1 MKESENKMSENR
13 NHNTVRLAKM
23 GMLVAIAIVLV
34 YFIHFPI
41 FPAVA
46 FLEYDPADIPI
57 LMGTFAFGPV
67 AGILL
72 TVVTAVIQ
80 GVTVSAASGLYGIIM
95 HIISTSTLVIV
106 AGVIYQKHKTRKT
119 ALIGLVCGVLAMT
132 VVMIGANMIITPLFM
147 GVPRNVVWQLMP
159 FIAGFNAIKAG
170 INGIVTFLLY
180 KRICIE
186 TKRACQTAFL
196 ARFSTKRGLYWCKNR
211 KPHVSVLICAH

>member
-13 NHNTVRLAKM
+13 NHNTVRLAKR

-106 AGVIYQKHKTRKT
+106 AGVIYQ
-119 ALIGLVCGVLAMT
+119 
-132 VVMIGANMIITPLFM
+132 
-147 GVPRNVVWQLMP
+147 
-159 FIAGFNAIKAG
+159 
-170 INGIVTFLLY
+170 
-180 KRICIE
+180 
-186 TKRACQTAFL
+186 
-196 ARFSTKRGLYWCKNR
+196 
-211 KPHVSVLICAH
+211 

>member
-1 MKESENKMSENR
+1 
-13 NHNTVRLAKM
+13 M

-132 VVMIGANMIITPLFM
+132 IVMIGANMIITPLFM

-180 KRICIE
+180 KRISG
-186 TKRACQTAFL
+186 FL
-196 ARFSTKRGLYWCKNR
+196 HRNSEGMPDCFSGTFSTYI
-211 KPHVSVLICAH
+211 LICTGQEL

>member
-1 MKESENKMSENR
+1 
-13 NHNTVRLAKM
+13 M

-132 VVMIGANMIITPLFM
+132 IVMIGANMIITPAVYGCSEKC
-147 GVPRNVVWQLMP
+147 GVAADAVYRRIQCDQSRYQRHCDVS
-159 FIAGFNAIKAG
+159 
-170 INGIVTFLLY
+170 IV
-180 KRICIE
+180 
-186 TKRACQTAFL
+186 
-196 ARFSTKRGLYWCKNR
+196 
-211 KPHVSVLICAH
+211 

>member
-119 ALIGLVCGVLAMT
+119 ALIGLCLWSPGNDDRYDRCEYDHNAAVYGCSEKCGVAADA
-132 VVMIGANMIITPLFM
+132 VY
-147 GVPRNVVWQLMP
+147 R
-159 FIAGFNAIKAG
+159 
-170 INGIVTFLLY
+170 
-180 KRICIE
+180 RI
-186 TKRACQTAFL
+186 
-196 ARFSTKRGLYWCKNR
+196 
-211 KPHVSVLICAH
+211 

>member
-1 MKESENKMSENR
+1 MSFASVFFVKESENKMSENR

-132 VVMIGANMIITPLFM
+132 IVMIGANMIITPLFM

-180 KRICIE
+180 KRISG
-186 TKRACQTAFL
+186 FL
-196 ARFSTKRGLYWCKNR
+196 HRN
-211 KPHVSVLICAH
+211 

>member
-72 TVVTAVIQ
+72 TVVTGSDGQ
-80 GVTVSAASGLYGIIM
+80 RSQRSLRD
-95 HIISTSTLVIV
+95 H
-106 AGVIYQKHKTRKT
+106 H
-119 ALIGLVCGVLAMT
+119 
-132 VVMIGANMIITPLFM
+132 
-147 GVPRNVVWQLMP
+147 
-159 FIAGFNAIKAG
+159 
-170 INGIVTFLLY
+170 
-180 KRICIE
+180 
-186 TKRACQTAFL
+186 
-196 ARFSTKRGLYWCKNR
+196 
-211 KPHVSVLICAH
+211 AHYFH

>member
-1 MKESENKMSENR
+1 MCIRDRPYNGFCFRICFEVFFVKESENKMSENR

-132 VVMIGANMIITPLFM
+132 IVMIGANMIITPLFM

-180 KRICIE
+180 KRISG
-186 TKRACQTAFL
+186 FL
-196 ARFSTKRGLYWCKNR
+196 HRN
-211 KPHVSVLICAH
+211 